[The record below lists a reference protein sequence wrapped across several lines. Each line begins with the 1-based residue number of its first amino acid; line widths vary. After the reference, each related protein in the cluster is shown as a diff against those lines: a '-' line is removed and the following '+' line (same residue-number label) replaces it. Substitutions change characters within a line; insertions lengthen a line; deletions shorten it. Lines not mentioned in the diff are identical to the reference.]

1 MVAANKVRWV
11 KVALWEIRES
21 QALDKISILKG
32 AHCVNHCKAKC
43 RVMILTKIIVKLLA
57 MTEIDREAVLYER
70 AQARQARAER
80 KALERKVRDLERQEQ
95 AQQRATQPADKK
107 KSGLE
112 ALRAARD
119 RKQRKAGRASDDSDY
134 VDSDAEVEEEGQVQ
148 EMDDEEDEEEEQEY
162 QRKPSQ
168 KKSSKKAAEEALDF
182 ELANRLRLSRN
193 TIVQW
198 IYHPDFD
205 ELARGALL
213 RLAIGPDARGEQV
226 YRLAEIKKVVPYHRT
241 YRIGNTA
248 ITKGA
253 VLRYGKSE
261 RTFRFDVVSNSEFTE
276 KEYGR
281 WRGTLQDEQIGPPSK
296 RVAQSKAAAW
306 ETFLAAPVSDEA
318 VQAMVTAKRDAGNAH
333 RNLVA
338 ERTTLLAQRQ
348 EAEAAGNTE
357 EIEQI
362 DAELSSLARELEA
375 SQAKRQGSSRLEA
388 LAEINRRNRQLNVSI
403 AREAERISA
412 TQRETGPAGARM
424 DPFSRRKCQPTSF
437 HDFNDQEQQPP
448 QPVATVEPVK
458 TSQPSSPQK
467 PKKADLFSVHDVDI
481 DIDI

>member
-1 MVAANKVRWV
+1 
-11 KVALWEIRES
+11 
-21 QALDKISILKG
+21 
-32 AHCVNHCKAKC
+32 
-43 RVMILTKIIVKLLA
+43 

-95 AQQRATQPADKK
+95 AQQRATQPDRKR
-107 KSGLE
+107 SGLE

-119 RKQRKAGRASDDSDY
+119 RKQRKADRASDDSDY
-134 VDSDAEVEEEGQVQ
+134 VDSDAEVEEEGQVK
-148 EMDDEEDEEEEQEY
+148 EMDYGEEDEEEEGEELRRPF
-162 QRKPSQ
+162 QRKIS
-168 KKSSKKAAEEALDF
+168 KSSKKATEEALDF

-193 TIVQW
+193 NIVQW

-205 ELARGALL
+205 ELARGTLL

-226 YRLAEIKKVVPYHRT
+226 YRLVEVKKVVPYHRT

-253 VLRYGKSE
+253 ILRYGKSE

-281 WRGTLQDEQIGPPSK
+281 WRAILQDEQIAPPSK
-296 RVAQSKAAAW
+296 RTAQSKAAAW
-306 ETFLAAPVSDEA
+306 EAFLAAPVSDEA

-338 ERTTLLAQRQ
+338 ERTTLLAQRE

-357 EIEQI
+357 EMEQI
-362 DAELSSLARELEA
+362 DTELVALARELEA
-375 SQAKRQGSSRLEA
+375 SQSKRQGSSRLEA

-412 TQRETGPAGARM
+412 TQRETGPTGARM

-448 QPVATVEPVK
+448 QPTATAEPVK
-458 TSQPSSPQK
+458 SSQPTTPQK